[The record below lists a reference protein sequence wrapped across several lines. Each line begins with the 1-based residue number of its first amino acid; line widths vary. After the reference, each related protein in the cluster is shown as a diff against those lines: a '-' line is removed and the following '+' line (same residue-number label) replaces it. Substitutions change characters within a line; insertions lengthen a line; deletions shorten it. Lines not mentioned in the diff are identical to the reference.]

1 MQPLELSVGRHYSSD
16 KDSRCSEEALFVH
29 LAEADMPRLA
39 SLVLNIYSS
48 WAYGRVSQLVA
59 GKRSDNVIIRREV
72 VDNWMVWAGLIL
84 RQRAETGFMALA
96 KLLLTVN
103 IDKLVRKTDW
113 RGVELSDRS
122 DAVKAVL
129 EHLSSLSI

>member
-1 MQPLELSVGRHYSSD
+1 M
-16 KDSRCSEEALFVH
+16 H